1 MSWSPAVDSSLIH
14 DFEVGLSSTSNGI
27 APDIFPFRSS
37 KQHSHFRLNHPDVPD
52 GREFY
57 VVIKSIGKSGI
68 NGLQVVNI
76 SYLVSL
82 SVKKTTKNTTPT
94 VPKSTRK
101 IVVRGQIDNLNR

>member
-1 MSWSPAVDSSLIH
+1 MVDSTLIH

-37 KQHSHFRLNHPDVPD
+37 KHHSHFRLNHPDVPD

-57 VVIKSIGKSGI
+57 VVIKSIGKSGV

-76 SYLVSL
+76 SYLLSLIKVSL
-82 SVKKTTKNTTPT
+82 YSHLKNTYITA
-94 VPKSTRK
+94 SFY
-101 IVVRGQIDNLNR
+101 